1 VPISIR
7 VLGARDQHNVVFAE
21 IDADRLFRFGTE
33 LSRDC
38 RGKVRQMQRRTAT
51 PTMRDIAAHAMVS
64 IGTVSRVLNR
74 HQDVDKE
81 LRIRVETAA
90 RKLGYRLNART
101 RSVVHTK
108 SRIIGLIQCN
118 DFGLS
123 SAQSLLL
130 LGVEEYCAS
139 AGYCLLFARH
149 RFPADVSPDALRM
162 PSVIETPGFAD
173 CMILAGS
180 IAPNLLTALDSNE
193 FRYVLLANHLAD
205 EAESGG
211 IHGGSVR
218 YDDENGC
225 YEATRYL
232 AQLGHTQIWY
242 IGDASRPWNKNRYR
256 GYGRAMA
263 ELGLE
268 PHAHTIALSDDEY
281 ENGHAAISYI
291 LEQRWP
297 VTAVLAASDELAYG
311 AREGLR
317 LHRREV
323 PRDVSLIG
331 FEQQIGHAR
340 GSNLTSVCVDM
351 VEVGRQLARLAV
363 AQIETPDHRHQQ
375 ATLPTV
381 FVKRSTCRPFRQEE
395 HMLL

>member
-1 VPISIR
+1 
-7 VLGARDQHNVVFAE
+7 
-21 IDADRLFRFGTE
+21 
-33 LSRDC
+33 
-38 RGKVRQMQRRTAT
+38 M
-51 PTMRDIAAHAMVS
+51 PTMKDIAAHAHVS

-81 LRIRVETAA
+81 LRLRVEAA
-90 RKLGYRLNART
+90 VRKLGYRLNSRT
-101 RSVVHTK
+101 RSVVHAK
-108 SRIIGLIQCN
+108 SRIIGLLQCN

-149 RFPADVSPDALRM
+149 RFPANLPPDALQM
-162 PSVIETPGFAD
+162 PSVIETPGLAD
-173 CMILAGS
+173 CMIVAGS
-180 IAPNLLTALDSNE
+180 ISSNILRALERQD
-193 FRYVLLANHLAD
+193 FKYVLLANHLVD
-205 EAESGG
+205 EGEPTLPSNC
-211 IHGGSVR
+211 VQ

-242 IGDASRPWNKNRYR
+242 IGDASRPWHRNRFK
-256 GYGRAMA
+256 GYGRAMTA
-263 ELGLE
+263 LGLE
-268 PHAHTIALSDDEY
+268 QHVHTIALSDDEY

-291 LEQRWP
+291 LEQQLP
-297 VTAVLAASDELAYG
+297 VTAILAASDELAYG

-317 LHRREV
+317 QHRREV
-323 PRDVSLIG
+323 PKDVSLIG
-331 FEQQIGHAR
+331 FEQQVGHSR

-351 VEVGRQLARLAV
+351 VEVGRQLARMAV
-363 AQIETPDHRHQQ
+363 GQIEAQEQSRREVTV
-375 ATLPTV
+375 PTV
-381 FVKRSTCRPFRQEE
+381 FIKRSTCRPLRQEE